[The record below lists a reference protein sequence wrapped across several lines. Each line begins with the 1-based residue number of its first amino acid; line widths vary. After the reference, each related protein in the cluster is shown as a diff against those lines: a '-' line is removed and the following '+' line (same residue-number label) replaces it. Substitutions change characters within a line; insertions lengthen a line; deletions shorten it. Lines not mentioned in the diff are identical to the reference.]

1 MSTGNHLR
9 QQHVEGGLC
18 GGGNSAHD
26 FPMQRLA
33 LQPRILRALA
43 IWETNRAD
51 QQQQRQHVAHA
62 AMLSGASVA
71 AAAAEA
77 ATT

>member
-1 MSTGNHLR
+1 MWR
-9 QQHVEGGLC
+9 GLC
-18 GGGNSAHD
+18 GGGGNSAHD

-51 QQQQRQHVAHA
+51 QQRQQQQHVAHA

-71 AAAAEA
+71 AVAAEA